1 MTAAP
6 ANKAASAKTPGA
18 AELEAC
24 NEVVLVGRL
33 SAAPVTKTL
42 PSGDELISWRVVV
55 DRADGGVQASG
66 LRLPTVD
73 TIDCIAYKAGVRRL
87 AGRWS
92 GGEILHIRGSLRR
105 RFWRG
110 AQGPA
115 SRCEVEV
122 TAAKKLAPAAGKV
135 SRRIETTA

>member
-1 MTAAP
+1 
-6 ANKAASAKTPGA
+6 
-18 AELEAC
+18 LI
-24 NEVVLVGRL
+24 GRL
-33 SAAPVTKTL
+33 SGAPVSKTL
-42 PSGDELISWRVVV
+42 PSGDELISWRLVV
-55 DRADGGVQASG
+55 DRAVGGVQASG
-66 LRLPTVD
+66 ARLPTVD

-110 AQGPA
+110 AQGTA

-122 TAAKKLAPAAGKV
+122 IEAKKLAAAVASV
-135 SRRIETTA
+135 SRRTGTTA

>member
-1 MTAAP
+1 VEGTIAMTTATA
-6 ANKAASAKTPGA
+6 KKISAT
-18 AELEAC
+18 EFDAC

-33 SAAPVTKTL
+33 SAAPVAKTL
-42 PSGDELISWRVVV
+42 PSGAELISWRLIVERV
-55 DRADGGVQASG
+55 DGGVQANG
-66 LRLPTVD
+66 VRLPTVD

-87 AGRWS
+87 ASRWG
-92 GGEILHIRGSLRR
+92 GGEILHVRGSLRR

-122 TAAKKLAPAAGKV
+122 MEAKKLASAAV
-135 SRRIETTA
+135 